1 MFWLPY
7 IAQYRYRLPLVS
19 LQDAHGTESWWWSN
33 ELVNHRTLFIAREP
47 SYEAMITSL
56 KNNWIAAVRHDSV
69 SSNVTRMLGGT
80 TAARKFITNRKE
92 DWQWWD
98 FEEKPMRPWGAITVI
113 RPEDKFEVGR
123 PDTGLV
129 IRVRCWWNSVRQSL
143 RTPVVELTKLEV
155 DGQVVEAS
163 LVNRKARN
171 GVVSDSY
178 YQYPIRD
185 LQKGNHVIKAT
196 FKKIADGSMKT
207 ITTSFDQN

>member
-1 MFWLPY
+1 
-7 IAQYRYRLPLVS
+7 
-19 LQDAHGTESWWWSN
+19 
-33 ELVNHRTLFIAREP
+33 
-47 SYEAMITSL
+47 
-56 KNNWIAAVRHDSV
+56 
-69 SSNVTRMLGGT
+69 
-80 TAARKFITNRKE
+80 
-92 DWQWWD
+92 
-98 FEEKPMRPWGAITVI
+98 
-113 RPEDKFEVGR
+113 
-123 PDTGLV
+123 
-129 IRVRCWWNSVRQSL
+129 VRQSL

-207 ITTSFDQN
+207 ITTSFNQN